1 MTHQYLGAL
10 RQQSDKSETEMLKMN
25 VKSKYV
31 KHCKIHIYYLL
42 PKSSRVK
49 SIGNSIFSFEIGGD
63 VGNPKNYKHIKPAL
77 GKLVKLA
84 DKRKIS

>member
-1 MTHQYLGAL
+1 MGAL
-10 RQQSDKSETEMLKMN
+10 RQWSDKSETEKLKMN
-25 VKSKYV
+25 VKPKYV
-31 KHCKIHIYYLL
+31 RCCKIHIHYLL

-63 VGNPKNYKHIKPAL
+63 MGNPKNYKRIKPAL

-84 DKRKIS
+84 DKRRIL